1 MDELKQ
7 TLQAPFSEAWADQLL
22 KALQEL
28 ARIGGGRPQQ
38 LALVDLT
45 LDLRGL
51 WPVHLTLD
59 GQALATGDLWPAITA
74 TATLEALPVTG
85 KAVDWVVRKLFR
97 TYVAALRDPANL
109 PQSVQPQWALVHA
122 MANHFQA
129 LGAVVHQLHLAD
141 DQEPVKVRLFGPLAE
156 ETVAL
161 MAQYGVTYTHGKM
174 LTPWAQA
181 FSSLRHM
188 EDLSIAKA
196 KPRRGVAEAGLQRDV
211 LGRAKALK
219 TRHFPK
225 TPAPAFTPQR
235 PILQPFGGRPD
246 AYTVF
251 DLEFSSGNKQEGQFA
266 TEIGAIK
273 VRNARIVD
281 TFDCFVQIPHGMR
294 LNSRSQSLT
303 GIHTGL
309 LMRYGRPAGTAL
321 TEFQN
326 FIGKDP
332 LLGFAVKGGDLLVM
346 QRQFGL
352 YATPGRLLDVAEIA
366 KAGGPMPGGP
376 DVGLAKY
383 RNYLGLDILAHG
395 AVYDAVTTYAL
406 YAYLQGSPLL
416 PEVVM
421 AQFNQVFEQTSF
433 KSPKKN
439 FHY

>member
-1 MDELKQ
+1 MDELKE
-7 TLQAPFSEAWADQLL
+7 TLQTPFTTAWEQELL
-22 KALQEL
+22 KALQAL
-28 ARIGGGRPQQ
+28 AQVGGGRPEQ
-38 LALVDLT
+38 LSLIDLT
-45 LDLRGL
+45 IDLQGL
-51 WPVHLTLD
+51 WPQQLTLA
-59 GQALATGDLWPAITA
+59 GVAEHPADLWPAITA
-74 TATLEALPVTG
+74 TATIEAVPASG
-85 KAVDWVVRKLFR
+85 KAVDWLLRKLLR

-109 PQSVQPQWALVHA
+109 PESVATRWPLVHA
-122 MANHFQA
+122 LSNHFQA
-129 LGAVVHQLHLAD
+129 LNAVAHQLHMDAED
-141 DQEPVKVRLFGPLAE
+141 EPVKVRLFGPLAQE
-156 ETVAL
+156 SQAL
-161 MAQYGVTYTHGKM
+161 MDQYGVQWTDAKM
-174 LTPWAQA
+174 MTPWPRA
-181 FSSLRHM
+181 FSKLRHM
-188 EDLSIAKA
+188 EDLAVIKA
-196 KPRRGVAEAGLQRDV
+196 RPRMGHAEAGLGRDV
-211 LGRAKALK
+211 LARAKSLK
-219 TRHFPK
+219 PRHFSK
-225 TPAPAFTPQR
+225 TSAPAFSKQK

-273 VRNARIVD
+273 VRDSRIVD

-294 LNSRSQSLT
+294 LNSRSQALT

-309 LMRYGRPAGTAL
+309 LTRYGRPASAAL
-321 TEFQN
+321 AEFQN

-406 YAYLQGSPLL
+406 YAYLQGTPLL

-421 AQFNQVFEQTSF
+421 AQFNQVFEQTSY
-433 KSPKKN
+433 KPSKQ
-439 FHY
+439 HARY